1 MKCSA
6 TSIGT
11 ISNETAGISISD
23 NGSPAVL
30 QKMNKKILH
39 YSDAKEMYL

>member
-6 TSIGT
+6 TLIGT
-11 ISNETAGISISD
+11 ISNETAGIPIAAK
-23 NGSPAVL
+23 GCQPVL